1 MSGFDHL
8 LALDCSTKMLRL
20 AVSFG
25 PDRLVRSDEL
35 MERSHGQVLTR
46 KIAHLFESSH
56 LRAADLQGLVV
67 STGPGSF
74 TGLRIA
80 LAAAKGM
87 AVALNIP
94 LVGISLFEVAAY
106 RLAESSDPVRVL
118 IPLKKDELFV
128 GTVFGGLC
136 DHSRIVVRTHHALTA
151 DPGPE
156 PYTAIGFDLPAL
168 LPSLP
173 VLPGQPE
180 LSFDAAD
187 LIHLGRA
194 RLDDG
199 QRDDLAALEPLY
211 LQKSQA
217 EIRFDQRHAQS

>member
-1 MSGFDHL
+1 VIPCDNL
-8 LALDCSTKMLRL
+8 LAIDCSTRMLRL

-25 PDRLVRSDEL
+25 PDRLVRSEEL

-46 KIAHLFESSH
+46 KIAHLFESAG
-56 LRAADLQGLVV
+56 LRASDLHGLVV

-87 AVALNIP
+87 AVALDIP
-94 LVGISLFEVAAY
+94 LVGISLFDVAAY
-106 RLAESSDPVRVL
+106 RLVESAEPVRVL

-128 GTVFGGLC
+128 GTVFGGAC
-136 DHSRIVVRTHHALTA
+136 DHAQIIVQTHQALLT
-151 DPGPE
+151 DPS
-156 PYTAIGFDLPAL
+156 PYPCTAIGFDLAAT

-173 VLPGQPE
+173 TLPGQSE
-180 LSFDAAD
+180 LAFDAAD
-187 LIHLGRA
+187 LIYLGRA
-194 RLDDG
+194 RLEDG
-199 QRDDLAALEPLY
+199 QCDDLATLEPLY

-217 EIRFDQRHAQS
+217 EIRFDQRYPQP